1 MRGFGCD
8 PCWMQDAK
16 YERDREEAAYQDS
29 LDEDLDNRANNRLGK
44 LPDNTLSD
52 EINSL
57 LEMAGDKRPELMDT
71 YHTWLFDVC
80 RAVEEQRHETR
91 YLL

>member
-1 MRGFGCD
+1 MRFDYNPSGA
-8 PCWMQDAK
+8 QEEK
-16 YERDREEAAYQDS
+16 YERDREESAYQDA